1 MPYFRINHDKD
12 IAWKDDE
19 RIFVIVMAS
28 HIAPGGLSD
37 FVFTNGKYKELSGK
51 VVTTGHFAIVPLGEF
66 DVMVESGIM
75 GLVNTMQLVGV
86 EPLRKFLDTVAVAR
100 PLSYGVLRQVLMTAE
115 QYKALAA
122 DDDNSSSGDDTET
135 EDEGEDGGFVTGT
148 V

>member
-19 RIFVIVMAS
+19 KTFVIVMAS

-66 DVMVESGIM
+66 DVMVESGVT
-75 GLVNTMQLVGV
+75 GLVSTMQLVGI

-100 PLSYGVLRQVLMTAE
+100 PLSYGDLREVLTVAE
-115 QYKALAA
+115 QYKALETN
-122 DDDNSSSGDDTET
+122 DDSSSDEET
-135 EDEGEDGGFVTGT
+135 EDEGDSGFLTGA

>member
-19 RIFVIVMAS
+19 RTFVIVMAS

-37 FVFTNGKYKELSGK
+37 FVFTNGRQKELSGK

-66 DVMVESGIM
+66 DVMVESGVT
-75 GLVNTMQLVGV
+75 GLVNTMQLVGI

-100 PLSYGVLRQVLMTAE
+100 PLSYGVLREVLVIADR
-115 QYKALAA
+115 YKALEA
-122 DDDNSSSGDDTET
+122 DDDSSSDSSDDGET
-135 EDEGEDGGFVTGT
+135 EDGEDDGFITGT